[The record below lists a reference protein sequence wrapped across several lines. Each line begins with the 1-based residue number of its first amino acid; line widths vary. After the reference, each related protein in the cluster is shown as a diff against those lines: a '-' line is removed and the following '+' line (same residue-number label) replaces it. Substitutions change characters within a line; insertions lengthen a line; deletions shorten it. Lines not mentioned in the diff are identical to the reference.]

1 MKQII
6 LLGLLSLLP
15 ILSPAQQHDA
25 NLYKVI
31 KAMENGKW
39 GFGPVWYFWAVHQ
52 KYSGLHTEWQWRGLK
67 SGFVDKFDENRSD
80 TKRVFPVRV
89 KAFGVDKV
97 KLTPIQDY
105 GDHMKNMFQD
115 ESKAAADR
123 NLDLVYRN
131 YAGDFEKKNRVVL
144 ELLEFVATESKGKL
158 VKNITEL
165 SAELK
170 RINEGIAY
178 IHKTGVGY
186 ELENVKREKA
196 YIAFNKQLD
205 VLIKRAKHLA
215 LSADNLY

>member
-39 GFGPVWYFWAVHQ
+39 EFGPVWYFWAVHQ

-165 SAELK
+165 SNELK

-186 ELENVKREKA
+186 ELENIKREKA

-205 VLIKRAKHLA
+205 VLIKRARHLA
-215 LSADNLY
+215 LTADNLY

>member
-39 GFGPVWYFWAVHQ
+39 EFGPVWYFWAAHQ

-97 KLTPIQDY
+97 KLTPIQDFCSSY
-105 GDHMKNMFQD
+105 CCMTQKD
-115 ESKAAADR
+115 E
-123 NLDLVYRN
+123 Y
-131 YAGDFEKKNRVVL
+131 Y
-144 ELLEFVATESKGKL
+144 
-158 VKNITEL
+158 
-165 SAELK
+165 
-170 RINEGIAY
+170 
-178 IHKTGVGY
+178 
-186 ELENVKREKA
+186 
-196 YIAFNKQLD
+196 
-205 VLIKRAKHLA
+205 
-215 LSADNLY
+215 